1 MKPAWSWQ
9 FEREVLGTPPALGLD
24 VPPTREWAFGAATG
38 AGVRVAVVD
47 SGVEGDHPLV
57 GGVQGSVA
65 LEYDAEAEGGYRLA
79 EGPHDDLFG
88 HGTAC
93 AGIIRSLAPRC
104 EIHSVRVLGARLTG
118 KGFIFAAGARW
129 AIENGMDVVNLSL
142 STSRSEYYSWFHE
155 IGDEAYFRRVML
167 IASVSNV
174 RARSYPA
181 EFSSVFSVACREG
194 DDPREFDYNPDGPA
208 EFGARGL
215 DIEVPWKGGQTI
227 RTTGNSYATA
237 HLSGIVALLLS
248 KHPGLTPFQVK
259 TVLAAVASN
268 ARPG

>member
-1 MKPAWSWQ
+1 MSFAPLPLSISIAP
-9 FEREVLGTPPALGLD
+9 L
-24 VPPTREWAFGAATG
+24 TREWAIGGATG

-47 SGVEGDHPLV
+47 SGVEGAHPLV
-57 GGVQGSVA
+57 GGLQGDVA
-65 LEYDAEAEGGYRLA
+65 LEYDAEADHGYRIV
-79 EGPHDDLFG
+79 EGPHEDLFG

-93 AGIIRSLAPRC
+93 AAIIRSLAPEC
-104 EIHSVRVLGARLTG
+104 EIHSVRVLGGQLTG

-129 AIENGMDVVNLSL
+129 AVDNGIDVVNLSL
-142 STSRSEYYSWFHE
+142 STSRRNYYAWFHE

-167 IASVSNV
+167 VASASNV

-194 DDPREFDYNPDGPA
+194 DDPFDFDYNPDGPV
-208 EFGARGL
+208 EFGARGI
-215 DIEVPWKGGQTI
+215 DVEVAWSGGRTV

-237 HLSGIVALLLS
+237 HLTGLIALLLS
-248 KHPGLTPFQVK
+248 KHRGLTPFQVK

-268 ARPG
+268 SNSDLV